1 MQWGIANSANQ
12 NSGVLTPTLF
22 VLIGSFILEAWLRT
36 MMGAV
41 TPQLT
46 LMAVFVCTLTRGWL
60 PSLGTLVVLGLVESV
75 LSGLPFGLPSL
86 MLILMYM
93 LTLQNQANLERQPF
107 VLLCLA
113 FSAGLLILTLTE
125 NILLGAMDWPVFSMD
140 VLWRWLCSSLMCP
153 AYIGAGV
160 ILQGRRH

>member
-22 VLIGSFILEAWLRT
+22 VLIGSFIFEMWLRT
-36 MMGAV
+36 MSGAM

-60 PSLGTLVVLGLVESV
+60 PSLGTLVGLGLVESI

-86 MLILMYM
+86 MLMLMYM
-93 LTLQNQANLERQPF
+93 LTLQAQASLERQPF
-107 VLLCLA
+107 VLMCVA
-113 FSAGLLILTLTE
+113 FSVGLLGLTLVE
-125 NILLGAMDWPVFSMD
+125 NIVLGLMGWSVFSMD
-140 VLWRWLCSSLMCP
+140 VLWRWLFSSLVCP
-153 AYIGAGV
+153 LYIGLGV
-160 ILQGRRH
+160 MLQGRR